1 MTRLQSLSLFVLA
14 LSFGA
19 ATASASPF
27 AQDSADALVRQGREL
42 LAAGRAH
49 EAQAAFERAVELE
62 AAPEVRF
69 WQVRGWIAQ
78 ERFPE
83 AMAGA
88 DELRA
93 EGMAS
98 ADCDYLLGLA
108 FLGAAK
114 QAIAESGGGAFTQ
127 DQLGDAYALL
137 TRATTADGL
146 RFSDAWLPR
155 AEAGWY
161 AQELEGANEAIERAL
176 ELAPGDPQAHAL
188 RGRIAFSRFSA
199 AAGDADAQEVCW
211 QEALDSFGRA
221 VELYGEPSDAPDRTA
236 LAEAHLQR
244 GHLFAWKQDAQ
255 AAGAEY
261 ALAMGWDPSRVDFT
275 QVRSTLGEAFGDS
288 VADGARRFRERYGE
302 REPVFATLSWWDGY
316 ARFERGDWTGSE
328 RAFRSAVELWPAY
341 TNSWFYLFRLGYSQG
356 DYAAAVDALQ
366 RYAETDWDGLVAML
380 RSSGADQVRV
390 IDYLVG
396 WCANPDEHEGRALNE
411 QAAMLCDL
419 LTGVQPEVSRHWN
432 NLGLFVRDRGDVLR
446 WTARRAEGE
455 GADPATLSA
464 LWDRAFEAYARALE
478 LEPGNP
484 NYVND
489 YAVMLH
495 YYLQR
500 DFDEA
505 QQLYA
510 RAEALAAARLEA
522 PGLSEAEREVVQTAL
537 RDARDNQRRLA
548 QFLEREA
555 AGEELDPN
563 LVR

>member
-1 MTRLQSLSLFVLA
+1 MTRLPSLSLSALVLTI
-14 LSFGA
+14 GA
-19 ATASASPF
+19 ATVSAAPVS
-27 AQDSADALVRQGREL
+27 QDSAQALVRQGREL
-42 LAAGRAH
+42 LQAGRPN
-49 EAQAAFERAVELE
+49 EAQAAFERAAELE
-62 AAPEVRF
+62 RSPQVRF

-78 ERFPE
+78 ERFAE

-93 EGMAS
+93 EGLAS

-137 TRATTADGL
+137 SSATSADGL
-146 RFSDAWLPR
+146 RFADAWLPR

-161 AQELEGANEAIERAL
+161 AQELEGAREAVVRAL
-176 ELAPGDPQAHAL
+176 ELSPRDPAAHAL
-188 RGRIAFSRFSA
+188 RGRIAFSQFSA
-199 AAGDADAQEVCW
+199 AEGDADSREARR
-211 QEALDSFGRA
+211 QEALASFGRA
-221 VELYGEPSDAPDRTA
+221 VELYGQPTDAPGRAA
-236 LAEAHLQR
+236 LAGAHLQR
-244 GHLFAWKQDAQ
+244 GHLFAWMQDTQ
-255 AAGAEY
+255 AAADEY
-261 ALAMGWDPSRVDFT
+261 ALAMGWDPSQVDFT
-275 QVRSTLGEAFGDS
+275 QVRSTLGEAFGDC
-288 VADGARRFRERYGE
+288 VGDGARRFRERYGE
-302 REPVFATLSWWDGY
+302 REPVFATLSWWDGF
-316 ARFERGDWTGSE
+316 ARFERGDWPGSE
-328 RAFRSAVELWPAY
+328 SAFRTAVELWPAY
-341 TNSWFYLFRLGYSQG
+341 TNTWFYLFRLGYSQG

-366 RYAETDWDGLVAML
+366 RYAESDRDGLVAML
-380 RSSGADQVRV
+380 RSSAADQVRV

-396 WCANPDEHEGRALNE
+396 WCASPDEHEGRALNE

-432 NLGLFVRDRGDVLR
+432 NLGLFVRDQGDVLR
-446 WTARRAEGE
+446 WSARRAEGE
-455 GADPATLSA
+455 GVDPVMLGA

-478 LEPGNP
+478 LEPDNP

-500 DFDEA
+500 DFDQA
-505 QQLYA
+505 QELYA
-510 RAEALAAARLEA
+510 RAEALAAARLETTD
-522 PGLSEAEREVVQTAL
+522 LSEAQRELARTAL

-548 QFLEREA
+548 QFLERVG
-555 AGEELDPN
+555 AGEDLDPN